1 MLGKKGASARKL
13 NNCRNSMEQLSVAE
27 GKLGSVMTRLL
38 GVDIFNK
45 KLEMDEERW
54 KPILPVQSIS
64 LETLGLSLRD
74 LDTRPT
80 SLRRSRRRR
89 KMTLTAV
96 PKRRR
101 WQKNIITFPDLVDKQ
116 AQLTVPWQIPKKQ
129 SRQIGQPWPFFLF
142 RCQREV
148 TWRGSPTW
156 SWTRRAGASVEAGN
170 VDRGCQWP
178 LHMSMTCPCCQS
190 CQVSKNSLS
199 PCCLV
204 SCHCQG
210 HRGPPSDYFPSI
222 FIPFYWPL
230 SVPCDTCQNVI
241 VLSKVTKT
249 TVI

>member
-116 AQLTVPWQIPKKQ
+116 AQLTVPWQIPKN
-129 SRQIGQPWPFFLF
+129 
-142 RCQREV
+142 
-148 TWRGSPTW
+148 
-156 SWTRRAGASVEAGN
+156 RAGKSANPDLSFYSGANERLPEEAVQPDPGREEQEQAWRQETLIED
-170 VDRGCQWP
+170 VSDP
-178 LHMSMTCPCCQS
+178 FTCPWLVPVVKVVKYRKTVCPRAAWFRAT
-190 CQVSKNSLS
+190 VRVIVDHHRTIFLAFLSLS
-199 PCCLV
+199 TDLCPSPVTLV
-204 SCHCQG
+204 
-210 HRGPPSDYFPSI
+210 
-222 FIPFYWPL
+222 
-230 SVPCDTCQNVI
+230 
-241 VLSKVTKT
+241 KT
-249 TVI
+249 

>member
-101 WQKNIITFPDLVDKQ
+101 
-116 AQLTVPWQIPKKQ
+116 
-129 SRQIGQPWPFFLF
+129 
-142 RCQREV
+142 
-148 TWRGSPTW
+148 
-156 SWTRRAGASVEAGN
+156 
-170 VDRGCQWP
+170 
-178 LHMSMTCPCCQS
+178 
-190 CQVSKNSLS
+190 
-199 PCCLV
+199 
-204 SCHCQG
+204 
-210 HRGPPSDYFPSI
+210 
-222 FIPFYWPL
+222 
-230 SVPCDTCQNVI
+230 
-241 VLSKVTKT
+241 
-249 TVI
+249 